1 MQEMLKPQRERK
13 EECRILQNSIGNPIG
28 GPMDEISYI
37 PREPQSMRP
46 PNFTE
51 ENVNQL
57 DLTSYMHLPLM
68 GQEGKIC
75 GKCGEQGHVKRQC
88 RANVT
93 CDFCKTKSHAMMAC
107 RTYANFLKEHPL
119 TSSRKNTPEKFQNE
133 MDMDQ
138 EVARRVEK
146 ELKRWQ
152 REVGPVGKPPFP
164 QSRKQYVMQS
174 QQYLNQAQI
183 SSQDVRVQMGE

>member
-1 MQEMLKPQRERK
+1 M
-13 EECRILQNSIGNPIG
+13 
-28 GPMDEISYI
+28 Y
-37 PREPQSMRP
+37 
-46 PNFTE
+46 
-51 ENVNQL
+51 
-57 DLTSYMHLPLM
+57 LPLM

-75 GKCGEQGHVKRQC
+75 GKCGEQGHMKRQC

-133 MDMDQ
+133 MDVDQ

-152 REVGPVGKPPFP
+152 REVGPVGKPSLP
-164 QSRKQYVMQS
+164 QSRKQYLIQS
-174 QQYLNQAQI
+174 QQYLNQAQDV
-183 SSQDVRVQMGE
+183 SQDVRV